1 MTARLALAGL
11 VVCLAPASASA
22 QQPES
27 LEVRARARFD
37 AGVTALDAG
46 DRTAA
51 LAAFKESY
59 ALVPQPR
66 VLANIGALYHQ
77 LDRYVEAADAY
88 ERYLRSGDTPDK
100 ERAVVVRRL
109 AELDTKLGK
118 LVFEIETRDQV
129 SVDDRS
135 LGVGPIATTVRV
147 TPGGH
152 RIVIGAKTTVVD
164 VTAGAVVPVAVREP
178 KPVAVRSEPPPK
190 PPPRPER
197 RARAWWIPT
206 AALAAGDIAVVTWL
220 GLRSRQRVRDAEQL
234 GRLPF
239 QADYSEAEALIAGAE
254 SDVRWMKIGIGVGV
268 GLGVA
273 TTLLFWRWHRDRG
286 TRVTATVDPTGDA
299 ATLSLVTAW

>member
-1 MTARLALAGL
+1 MTARFPALAGL
-11 VVCLAPASASA
+11 VVCLVPAFAWA

-27 LEVRARARFD
+27 LEVRARARFE

-59 ALVPQPR
+59 ALVPLPR

-88 ERYLRSGDTPDK
+88 ELYLRSGDTPDK

-109 AELDTKLGK
+109 AELDTKVGK

-129 SVDDRS
+129 IVDDRS
-135 LGVGPIATTVRV
+135 LGVGPIARTVRV

-164 VTAGAVVPVAVREP
+164 VTAGAVLPVTVREP
-178 KPVAVRSEPPPK
+178 KPVVARTEPPPK
-190 PPPRPER
+190 PPPRPQ

-206 AALAAGDIAVVTWL
+206 AALAAGDIAVVAWL
-220 GLRSRQRVRDAEQL
+220 GVRSRQRVRDAEQL

-239 QADYSEAEALIAGAE
+239 QADYSEAEALIADAE
-254 SDVRWMKIGIGVGV
+254 RDARWMKIGIGVGV

-286 TRVTATVDPTGDA
+286 TRVMATVDPAGDA
-299 ATLSLVTAW
+299 GTLSFVTAW